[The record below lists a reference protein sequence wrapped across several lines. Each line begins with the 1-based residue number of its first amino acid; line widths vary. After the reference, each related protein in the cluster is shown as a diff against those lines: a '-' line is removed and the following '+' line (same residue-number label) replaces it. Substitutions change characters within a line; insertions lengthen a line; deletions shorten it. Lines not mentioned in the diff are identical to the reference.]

1 MDTIFGRKKSRLRQ
15 SSLSGSGQD
24 LQSVPYD
31 SVTPGPPVPVSRQ
44 AVVSNIS
51 APITNP
57 TLTPN
62 GTSLNIH
69 TIQRSRAAR
78 ERVYAATATPTPRS
92 SSPHA
97 SIVTDDSSTLYSES
111 ADSISNPPISS
122 ARKLRQS
129 GSSSGRRSPSNHD
142 SFHSL
147 PPIPTTAFPSSP
159 PPLPSASTTLRPS
172 SSSTTRSDNRS
183 SRSTFQT
190 DPHSSHSH
198 HLFPHLH
205 RHTTLDFDFPRPSD
219 EEIEARFQ
227 IVVRTRD
234 LTNLPPLT
242 IDQKWSMVESDERLR
257 FNEEKAREEQAKKV
271 PEQSRSG
278 MIEERSPEW
287 YIVKFMDRTITP
299 KDASG
304 LLVSLR
310 GHELG
315 CVDIIPRSL
324 RPNQMI
330 LFLVMIDGSSSSFR
344 YAGRGCW
351 PNISRTLATRESRGL
366 SCISIITLHAQ
377 RSLRTE
383 ADHQLE
389 YETLRCIKQIFNS
402 WVCSEVH
409 CRSQD
414 IV

>member
-15 SSLSGSGQD
+15 SSLSSQD
-24 LQSVPYD
+24 LHSVPYE

-57 TLTPN
+57 TLTTN
-62 GTSLNIH
+62 GQSLNVYS
-69 TIQRSRAAR
+69 IQRSKAAR
-78 ERVYAATATPTPRS
+78 ERVYTATATPTPRS

-111 ADSISNPPISS
+111 TDSTSNPHVSS

-129 GSSSGRRSPSNHD
+129 GSSSGRRSPSSHD

-147 PPIPTTAFPSSP
+147 PPIPATATASP
-159 PPLPSASTTLRPS
+159 PPQPSASTTLRPS

-190 DPHSSHSH
+190 EPHSSHSH
-198 HLFPHLH
+198 HHFPHIH

-227 IVVRTRD
+227 IVIRTRD
-234 LTNLPPLT
+234 LSNLPPLT

-271 PEQSRSG
+271 PEQSRPG

-315 CVDIIPRSL
+315 CVDIIPVV
-324 RPNQMI
+324 
-330 LFLVMIDGSSSSFR
+330 LFGK
-344 YAGRGCW
+344 
-351 PNISRTLATRESRGL
+351 T
-366 SCISIITLHAQ
+366 
-377 RSLRTE
+377 
-383 ADHQLE
+383 
-389 YETLRCIKQIFNS
+389 K
-402 WVCSEVH
+402 
-409 CRSQD
+409 
-414 IV
+414 

>member
-15 SSLSGSGQD
+15 SSISSQD
-24 LQSVPYD
+24 LHSVPYE

-57 TLTPN
+57 TLTAN
-62 GTSLNIH
+62 GLSLNVH
-69 TIQRSRAAR
+69 TMQRSRAAR
-78 ERVYAATATPTPRS
+78 ERVYAASATPTPRS

-111 ADSISNPPISS
+111 ADSISNPPVSS
-122 ARKLRQS
+122 TRKLRQS
-129 GSSSGRRSPSNHD
+129 GSSSGRRSPNHD
-142 SFHSL
+142 SFNPL
-147 PPIPTTAFPSSP
+147 PPIPISP
-159 PPLPSASTTLRPS
+159 PPLPTASISASLRPS

-190 DPHSSHSH
+190 EPHSSSHSH
-198 HLFPHLH
+198 LHFPHLH

-287 YIVKFMDRTITP
+287 YLVKFMDKTITP

-315 CVDIIPRSL
+315 YVDIT
-324 RPNQMI
+324 I
-330 LFLVMIDGSSSSFR
+330 LPFSS
-344 YAGRGCW
+344 
-351 PNISRTLATRESRGL
+351 
-366 SCISIITLHAQ
+366 
-377 RSLRTE
+377 
-383 ADHQLE
+383 D
-389 YETLRCIKQIFNS
+389 K
-402 WVCSEVH
+402 
-409 CRSQD
+409 
-414 IV
+414 

>member
-15 SSLSGSGQD
+15 SSISNQD
-24 LQSVPYD
+24 LHSVPYE

-57 TLTPN
+57 TLTAN
-62 GTSLNIH
+62 GTNINLYSM
-69 TIQRSRAAR
+69 QRSRTAR
-78 ERVYAATATPTPRS
+78 DRAYAATATSTPRS
-92 SSPHA
+92 SSPHT

-111 ADSISNPPISS
+111 ADSIYNPAVSS

-129 GSSSGRRSPSNHD
+129 GSSSGRRSPSHD

-147 PPIPTTAFPSSP
+147 PPIPVTATPSSP
-159 PPLPSASTTLRPS
+159 PPQPSASATLRPS

-183 SRSTFQT
+183 SRSTFLT
-190 DPHSSHSH
+190 ESHSSHH
-198 HLFPHLH
+198 HFPHLH

-219 EEIEARFQ
+219 EEIEVRFRT
-227 IVVRTRD
+227 VVETRA
-234 LTNLPPLT
+234 LTNLPALT

-287 YIVKFMDRTITP
+287 YLVKFMDKTITP

-315 CVDIIPRSL
+315 CVDIIPV
-324 RPNQMI
+324 
-330 LFLVMIDGSSSSFR
+330 LFGQ
-344 YAGRGCW
+344 
-351 PNISRTLATRESRGL
+351 T
-366 SCISIITLHAQ
+366 Q
-377 RSLRTE
+377 
-383 ADHQLE
+383 
-389 YETLRCIKQIFNS
+389 
-402 WVCSEVH
+402 
-409 CRSQD
+409 
-414 IV
+414 

>member
-1 MDTIFGRKKSRLRQ
+1 MDTIFGRKKTRLRQ
-15 SSLSGSGQD
+15 SSLSGQD
-24 LQSVPYD
+24 LHSVPYE

-57 TLTPN
+57 TLTTN
-62 GTSLNIH
+62 GTTLNVH
-69 TIQRSRAAR
+69 TMQRSRAAR
-78 ERVYAATATPTPRS
+78 ERVYAATSTSRS

-111 ADSISNPPISS
+111 ADSISNPHMSS

-147 PPIPTTAFPSSP
+147 PPIPSTAFPSP
-159 PPLPSASTTLRPS
+159 PPPPPSTSATLRPS

-183 SRSTFQT
+183 SRATFQT
-190 DPHSSHSH
+190 EPHSSHSH

-205 RHTTLDFDFPRPSD
+205 RHTTLDFDFPRPDD

-287 YIVKFMDRTITP
+287 YLVKFMDRTITP

-315 CVDIIPRSL
+315 CVDII
-324 RPNQMI
+324 
-330 LFLVMIDGSSSSFR
+330 LVLLGQ
-344 YAGRGCW
+344 
-351 PNISRTLATRESRGL
+351 T
-366 SCISIITLHAQ
+366 
-377 RSLRTE
+377 
-383 ADHQLE
+383 
-389 YETLRCIKQIFNS
+389 K
-402 WVCSEVH
+402 
-409 CRSQD
+409 
-414 IV
+414 

>member
-15 SSLSGSGQD
+15 SSLSSQD
-24 LQSVPYD
+24 LHSVPYE

-57 TLTPN
+57 TLTTN
-62 GTSLNIH
+62 GTSLNVH
-69 TIQRSRAAR
+69 SMQRSRAAR
-78 ERVYAATATPTPRS
+78 ERVYTATSTRS

-111 ADSISNPPISS
+111 ADCISNPPVSS
-122 ARKLRQS
+122 SRKLRQS
-129 GSSSGRRSPSNHD
+129 GSSSGRRSPSHD
-142 SFHSL
+142 SFQSL
-147 PPIPTTAFPSSP
+147 PPIPVTATPSSP
-159 PPLPSASTTLRPS
+159 PPHPSASATLRPS

-183 SRSTFQT
+183 SRSTFQSE
-190 DPHSSHSH
+190 PHSSHSH
-198 HLFPHLH
+198 LHLPHLH

-227 IVVRTRD
+227 IVIRTRD
-234 LTNLPPLT
+234 LSNLPPLT

-271 PEQSRSG
+271 PEQSRPG

-287 YIVKFMDRTITP
+287 YLVKFMDRTITP

-315 CVDIIPRSL
+315 CVDIIPVL
-324 RPNQMI
+324 
-330 LFLVMIDGSSSSFR
+330 LFG
-344 YAGRGCW
+344 
-351 PNISRTLATRESRGL
+351 
-366 SCISIITLHAQ
+366 
-377 RSLRTE
+377 
-383 ADHQLE
+383 
-389 YETLRCIKQIFNS
+389 
-402 WVCSEVH
+402 
-409 CRSQD
+409 
-414 IV
+414 

>member
-1 MDTIFGRKKSRLRQ
+1 MGESDTARNRPRVSLACALFISFIPLPSLDGSPRPSTTTSSPMDTIFGRKKSRLRQ
-15 SSLSGSGQD
+15 SSLSGQD
-24 LQSVPYD
+24 LQSVPYE

-57 TLTPN
+57 TLTTN
-62 GTSLNIH
+62 GTSLNVH
-69 TIQRSRAAR
+69 SMQRSRAAR
-78 ERVYAATATPTPRS
+78 ERVYAATATSTPRS

-111 ADSISNPPISS
+111 AESSSNPPVSS

-129 GSSSGRRSPSNHD
+129 GSSSGRRSPSHD
-142 SFHSL
+142 SFQSL
-147 PPIPTTAFPSSP
+147 PPIPTSASVASPSP
-159 PPLPSASTTLRPS
+159 HPSTSTTLRPS

-190 DPHSSHSH
+190 EPHSSHSH
-198 HLFPHLH
+198 HHFPHLH

-234 LTNLPPLT
+234 LTNLPQLT

-287 YIVKFMDRTITP
+287 YLVKFMDRTITP

-315 CVDIIPRSL
+315 CVDIMPAV
-324 RPNQMI
+324 
-330 LFLVMIDGSSSSFR
+330 LFGQ
-344 YAGRGCW
+344 
-351 PNISRTLATRESRGL
+351 T
-366 SCISIITLHAQ
+366 
-377 RSLRTE
+377 
-383 ADHQLE
+383 
-389 YETLRCIKQIFNS
+389 K
-402 WVCSEVH
+402 
-409 CRSQD
+409 
-414 IV
+414 

>member
-15 SSLSGSGQD
+15 SSLSSQD

-62 GTSLNIH
+62 GTSLNVH
-69 TIQRSRAAR
+69 SMQRSRAAR
-78 ERVYAATATPTPRS
+78 ERVYAATPTSTPRS

-111 ADSISNPPISS
+111 ADSISNPMASS
-122 ARKLRQS
+122 VRKIRQS
-129 GSSSGRRSPSNHD
+129 GSSSGRISHSSHD

-147 PPIPTTAFPSSP
+147 PPIPSTANPSSP
-159 PPLPSASTTLRPS
+159 PPQPSASVTLRPS
-172 SSSTTRSDNRS
+172 SSSTTRTDNRS
-183 SRSTFQT
+183 SRSTFQAE
-190 DPHSSHSH
+190 PHSSHSH
-198 HLFPHLH
+198 HHFLHLH

-219 EEIEARFQ
+219 EEIESRFQ

-257 FNEEKAREEQAKKV
+257 FNDEKAREEQAKKV

-278 MIEERSPEW
+278 MIEERSP
-287 YIVKFMDRTITP
+287 
-299 KDASG
+299 
-304 LLVSLR
+304 
-310 GHELG
+310 
-315 CVDIIPRSL
+315 
-324 RPNQMI
+324 
-330 LFLVMIDGSSSSFR
+330 
-344 YAGRGCW
+344 
-351 PNISRTLATRESRGL
+351 
-366 SCISIITLHAQ
+366 
-377 RSLRTE
+377 
-383 ADHQLE
+383 
-389 YETLRCIKQIFNS
+389 
-402 WVCSEVH
+402 
-409 CRSQD
+409 
-414 IV
+414 

>member
-15 SSLSGSGQD
+15 SSLSGQD
-24 LQSVPYD
+24 LHSVPYD

-57 TLTPN
+57 TLTTN
-62 GTSLNIH
+62 GTSLNVH
-69 TIQRSRAAR
+69 SMQRSRAAR
-78 ERVYAATATPTPRS
+78 ERVYAATATSTPRS
-92 SSPHA
+92 ASPHT

-111 ADSISNPPISS
+111 ADSISNPPLSS

-129 GSSSGRRSPSNHD
+129 GSSSGRRSPSSHD

-147 PPIPTTAFPSSP
+147 PPLPTTATLSSP
-159 PPLPSASTTLRPS
+159 PPQTSVSATLRPS

-190 DPHSSHSH
+190 EPHSSHSH
-198 HLFPHLH
+198 HHFPHLH
-205 RHTTLDFDFPRPSD
+205 RHTTVDFDFPRPSD

-234 LTNLPPLT
+234 LSNLPPLT
-242 IDQKWSMVESDERLR
+242 IEQKWSMVESDERLR

-287 YIVKFMDRTITP
+287 YLVKFMDRTITP

-310 GHELG
+310 GQELG
-315 CVDIIPRSL
+315 CVDIIP
-324 RPNQMI
+324 
-330 LFLVMIDGSSSSFR
+330 V
-344 YAGRGCW
+344 
-351 PNISRTLATRESRGL
+351 L
-366 SCISIITLHAQ
+366 SGQT
-377 RSLRTE
+377 
-383 ADHQLE
+383 
-389 YETLRCIKQIFNS
+389 K
-402 WVCSEVH
+402 
-409 CRSQD
+409 
-414 IV
+414 

>member
-15 SSLSGSGQD
+15 SSLSGQD
-24 LQSVPYD
+24 LQSVPYE

-57 TLTPN
+57 TLTTN
-62 GTSLNIH
+62 GTSLNVH
-69 TIQRSRAAR
+69 SMQRSRAAR
-78 ERVYAATATPTPRS
+78 ERVYAATATSTPRS

-111 ADSISNPPISS
+111 ADSSSNPPVSS

-129 GSSSGRRSPSNHD
+129 GSSSGRRSPSHD

-147 PPIPTTAFPSSP
+147 PPIPTTASVASPSP
-159 PPLPSASTTLRPS
+159 HPSASATLRPS

-190 DPHSSHSH
+190 EPHSSHSH
-198 HLFPHLH
+198 LHFPHLH

-234 LTNLPPLT
+234 LTNLPLLT

-287 YIVKFMDRTITP
+287 YLVKFMDRTITP

-315 CVDIIPRSL
+315 CVDIIL
-324 RPNQMI
+324 RCSFRPDQVFI
-330 LFLVMIDGSSSSFR
+330 FLVMIDGSSSSLR
-344 YAGRGCW
+344 SAGRGCW
-351 PNISRTLATRESRGL
+351 RNMSRTLAARENKGS
-366 SCISIITLHAQ
+366 SCLSIITLLAQ
-377 RSLRTE
+377 LSLRTE

-402 WVCSEVH
+402 WVCFEV
-409 CRSQD
+409 CRRSQD